1 MHFFL
6 EIVLVVIGL
15 GLALG
20 MLERS
25 LRPALAVI
33 ATIAW
38 IPVWIFTHILWH
50 PATGH
55 HSALGYPWWF
65 WLIFGI
71 ALAAYVVS
79 FLPRVRITFVARLLG
94 VALVVIA
101 MFFVSWFGPT
111 VTNKS
116 TGKTTLEGATPSA
129 SPTPTPTP
137 TTSPVACQTWKM
149 AETTP
154 SNGRWAA
161 NGVPAIASATTKPQA
176 QAAAVDWINQVKV
189 YPGTLS
195 GAVAYLLGQTVDPST
210 LVDAKGCA
218 TTKAVNLVQESSVA
232 LALSEV
238 TPSQAPATGVN
249 TLTSNGRVYA
259 EASAGVTGNRKAIE
273 IVTKDGNTFWV
284 MARCGNP
291 VTLGK
296 APIPAKPLPQPSP
309 TPSTPPC
316 VPGQYTASPPPGYNN
331 YCLEKKNP
339 SQGVMNNPSVP
350 PQVKGPGTTQI
361 GTSPG
366 PATKPT
372 DSGTGCYGPC
382 PGSTAE
388 PHPSSSPTEAPPTP
402 QPRPTPIASDPTQT
416 SSVPPPP
423 PPAS

>member
-20 MLERS
+20 MLAWS
-25 LRPALAVI
+25 LRPALAFI
-33 ATIAW
+33 AACAW

-79 FLPRVRITFVARLLG
+79 FLPKVRITFVARLLG

-101 MFFVSWFGPT
+101 MFFVSWFGPH

-116 TGKTTLEGATPSA
+116 TGAPTALESPS
-129 SPTPTPTP
+129 STPTP
-137 TTSPVACQTWKM
+137 TTSPVDCQTWAM
-149 AETTP
+149 TAATP

-161 NGVPAIASATTKPQA
+161 NGVPAIASATTKAQA

-218 TTKAVNLVQESSVA
+218 TAKAVNLVQESSVA

-249 TLTSNGRVYA
+249 TLTSNGRAYA
-259 EASAGVTGNRKAIE
+259 ESTAGVTGDRKAIE
-273 IVTKDGNTFWV
+273 VVTKDGKTFWV

-296 APIPAKPLPQPSP
+296 APIPAKPSPKP
-309 TPSTPPC
+309 TPSPSTTPC
-316 VPGQYTASPPPGYNN
+316 VPGQYTSSPPPGYTNM
-331 YCLEKKNP
+331 CLEKKIP

-350 PQVKGPGTTQI
+350 TQVKGPGTTQV

-372 DSGTGCYGPC
+372 DSGTGCNGPC
-382 PGSTAE
+382 PGSTASA
-388 PHPSSSPTEAPPTP
+388 HPQPTTSDAPPTP
-402 QPRPTPIASDPTQT
+402 QPRPTPIATDPTHT
-416 SSVPPPP
+416 ASIAPPPGP
-423 PPAS
+423 GGS